1 MAERT
6 RVIIADDE
14 ALIRMD
20 LREML
25 THLGYLVV
33 GEVADGRSAINQ
45 SRELRPD
52 IVIMDIKMPDMDG
65 IEAAKV
71 LTEEK
76 VAPVVLLS
84 AYSQRE
90 LVDRAREA
98 GVTAYLVK
106 PYREEDL
113 TPAIEV
119 ALARF
124 REFQEL
130 EKQVTDLQQALETRK
145 LVDRAKGIL
154 MDKQGLTEEKVAP
167 VVLLSA
173 YSQRELVD
181 RAREAGVTAYLV
193 KPYREEDLTPAIEVA
208 LARFREFQELEKQVT
223 DLQQA
228 LETRKLV
235 DRAKGILMD
244 KQGLTEAEAFRKIQK
259 MSMDNRKPMKD
270 VAEAIILA
278 HQVGAG

>member
-1 MAERT
+1 MERT
-6 RVIIADDE
+6 RVIVADDE
-14 ALIRMD
+14 SLIRMD

-25 THLGYLVV
+25 TNLGYLVV
-33 GEVADGRSAINQ
+33 GEVADGRSAVNQ
-45 SRELRPD
+45 ARELRPD

-65 IEAAKV
+65 IEAAKI
-71 LTEEK
+71 LTEERI
-76 VAPVVLLS
+76 APVVLLS
-84 AYSQRE
+84 AYSQRD

-130 EKQVTDLQQALETRK
+130 QQQVLDLQTALETRK

-154 MDKQGLTEEKVAP
+154 MDKQGL
-167 VVLLSA
+167 S
-173 YSQRELVD
+173 
-181 RAREAGVTAYLV
+181 
-193 KPYREEDLTPAIEVA
+193 
-208 LARFREFQELEKQVT
+208 
-223 DLQQA
+223 
-228 LETRKLV
+228 
-235 DRAKGILMD
+235 
-244 KQGLTEAEAFRKIQK
+244 EAEAFRKIQK